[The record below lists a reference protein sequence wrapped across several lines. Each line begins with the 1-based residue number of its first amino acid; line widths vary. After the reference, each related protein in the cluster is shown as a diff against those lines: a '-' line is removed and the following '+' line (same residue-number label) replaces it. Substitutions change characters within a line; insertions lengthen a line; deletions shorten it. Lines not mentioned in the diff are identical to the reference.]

1 MPAAGWAR
9 RLAAALLLIA
19 PFAAQAQTARQ
30 PVAEERIDE
39 LGVEWTYR
47 ETADEIDGRWEVLVV
62 ARMFMPGPSSGAF
75 LGLQCT
81 EGAGYLLSVH
91 APGWSFADA
100 PRPTLLMRIDLAE
113 PMEVPF
119 IRDPE
124 ARGLAHL
131 DSADGRARRLLD
143 LLAAARQRVVMRSR
157 TGVTVTIPLGAP
169 RTELDQAFRRC
180 GEINP
185 GR

>member
-1 MPAAGWAR
+1 
-9 RLAAALLLIA
+9 
-19 PFAAQAQTARQ
+19 
-30 PVAEERIDE
+30 
-39 LGVEWTYR
+39 
-47 ETADEIDGRWEVLVV
+47 
-62 ARMFMPGPSSGAF
+62 
-75 LGLQCT
+75 
-81 EGAGYLLSVH
+81 
-91 APGWSFADA
+91 
-100 PRPTLLMRIDLAE
+100 
-113 PMEVPF
+113 MEVPF

-143 LLAAARQRVVMRSR
+143 LLAAARQRVVMRSQ